1 MQVWFLWYNVD
12 MSPKPSKKINFAEA
26 FAELEKITQWFERED
41 IDVEQ
46 GLEKFERG
54 LELAKMLKERLREV
68 ENRVKQIK
76 AKSGISDDPSSDF

>member
-1 MQVWFLWYNVD
+1 

-41 IDVEQ
+41 IDLEQ

-54 LELAKMLKERLREV
+54 LELAKQLKERLGEV
-68 ENRVKQIK
+68 ENKVKQIK
-76 AKSGISDDPSSDF
+76 VKSGYEESV